1 MTRSASPAWSRDCS
15 SLHVSVTIPA
25 TFRLGT
31 GNALA
36 GTPDGAS
43 PSWYP
48 AATVPGGDRML
59 SRSRVRVENLLSNA
73 PSRGGPS
80 GAGLAAAPAD
90 RPVWR
95 DAGPLILL
103 PPPLSAPLHAPPRI
117 HLATPTPR

>member
-43 PSWYP
+43 PAWYP

-59 SRSRVRVENLLSNA
+59 SRNRGRGGNLLSNA

-80 GAGLAAAPAD
+80 GAGVSAAPAGGSSGGGG
-90 RPVWR
+90 
-95 DAGPLILL
+95 GP
-103 PPPLSAPLHAPPRI
+103 PHFFSHPASA
-117 HLATPTPR
+117 